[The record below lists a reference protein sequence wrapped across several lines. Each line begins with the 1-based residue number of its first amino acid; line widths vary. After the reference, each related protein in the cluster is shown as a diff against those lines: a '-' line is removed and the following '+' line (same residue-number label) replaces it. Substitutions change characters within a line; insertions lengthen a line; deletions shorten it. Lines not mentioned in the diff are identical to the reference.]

1 MSAITPAGAASHVV
15 GDWHAINWQ
24 AVNQNVR
31 RLQAR
36 IVKATKEGRWGK
48 VKALQRLLTHSFS
61 GKALAV
67 RRVTE
72 NQGKRTPGVDHETWE
87 TPEKKATAIQTL
99 RRRGYQ
105 PRPLRR
111 VYIPKSNGKKR
122 PLGIPTMRDR
132 AMQALYLL
140 ALEPI
145 AETTG
150 DPDSYG
156 FRPTRAT
163 ADAMAQ
169 CFNILGKSHSPEWVL
184 EGDIKSCFDR
194 ISHDWLLAHVPMD
207 KAILR
212 AWLKAG
218 FMENHILYP
227 TDAGTPQGGIIS
239 PVLANLALDGLE
251 RILTGHFPQP
261 HRGPRPKVHL
271 VRYADD
277 FIVTAQSKE
286 MLEQEVRPLI
296 EQFMRERGLELSSE
310 KTCITHIENG
320 FDFLGQ
326 NVRKYRNG
334 KRRVLLIKPSSK
346 SITALL
352 EKVRGIVK
360 TNRQAP
366 AGKLVLA
373 LNPIIKGW
381 ALYHRHVVS
390 KKVFNDV
397 DHAIFDLLWQW
408 ARRRHR
414 NKSAGWVKKKYYRA
428 SGGYSW
434 VFHGEANGEDQ
445 CLTRAVKVAIV
456 RHVKVKGEANPYDP
470 AWEVYFEKRLGV
482 KMADTLQGRRQ
493 LLHLWQE
500 QGGICPVCNQKIT
513 ELTGWHNHHVTWRS
527 LGGPDT
533 AGNRVLLHPN
543 CHRQV
548 HNLNISVS
556 KPRPERAFERLEP
569 YEGKLSRTVLRG
581 ADSGNTARLPDHPSG
596 DPSPSPEDVAVTR
609 TLVEAGKLLDIQ
621 LLDHIILGATGL
633 HVSLKDR
640 GLGFT

>member
-1 MSAITPAGAASHVV
+1 
-15 GDWHAINWQ
+15 
-24 AVNQNVR
+24 
-31 RLQAR
+31 
-36 IVKATKEGRWGK
+36 
-48 VKALQRLLTHSFS
+48 
-61 GKALAV
+61 
-67 RRVTE
+67 
-72 NQGKRTPGVDHETWE
+72 
-87 TPEKKATAIQTL
+87 
-99 RRRGYQ
+99 
-105 PRPLRR
+105 
-111 VYIPKSNGKKR
+111 
-122 PLGIPTMRDR
+122 
-132 AMQALYLL
+132 
-140 ALEPI
+140 
-145 AETTG
+145 
-150 DPDSYG
+150 
-156 FRPTRAT
+156 
-163 ADAMAQ
+163 
-169 CFNILGKSHSPEWVL
+169 
-184 EGDIKSCFDR
+184 
-194 ISHDWLLAHVPMD
+194 
-207 KAILR
+207 
-212 AWLKAG
+212 
-218 FMENHILYP
+218 
-227 TDAGTPQGGIIS
+227 
-239 PVLANLALDGLE
+239 
-251 RILTGHFPQP
+251 
-261 HRGPRPKVHL
+261 
-271 VRYADD
+271 
-277 FIVTAQSKE
+277 
-286 MLEQEVRPLI
+286 
-296 EQFMRERGLELSSE
+296 MRERGLELSAE
-310 KTCITHIENG
+310 KTCITHIEHG

-390 KKVFNDV
+390 KTVFNDV
-397 DHAIFDLLWQW
+397 DHAIFELLWQW

-500 QGGICPVCNQKIT
+500 QGGICPICNQKIT

-527 LGGPDT
+527 LGGSDT
-533 AGNRVLLHPN
+533 AENRVLLHPN

-548 HNLNISVS
+548 HNLNLSVS
-556 KPRPERAFERLEP
+556 KPRPDGAFARLEP

-581 ADSGNTARLPDHPSG
+581 ADSGNTVRLPDPPVPAICAPASQLAAQLDQLG
-596 DPSPSPEDVAVTR
+596 QVTYCTR
-609 TLVEAGKLLDIQ
+609 RHDGNHFVRYFTCASINLAGFVQSRSLPGLCTAQRERLGLAASRLLLSWARGTMRPCPI
-621 LLDHIILGATGL
+621 
-633 HVSLKDR
+633 
-640 GLGFT
+640 GLGIVFTMRSQARRCRNVPAPRLLSARRRLTDNTLAHWNSPHPDRSVRREKEAIP

>member
-1 MSAITPAGAASHVV
+1 MAAEPSAGAASHAV
-15 GDWHAINWQ
+15 GDWHAIDWQ
-24 AVNQNVR
+24 TVNQNVR

-72 NQGKRTPGVDHETWE
+72 NQGKRTAGVDHERWE
-87 TPEKKATAIQTL
+87 TPEKKATAIRTL
-99 RRRGYQ
+99 RRRGYH

-150 DPDSYG
+150 DPNSYG
-156 FRPTRAT
+156 FRPARST
-163 ADAMAQ
+163 ADAIAQ
-169 CFNILGKSHSPEWVL
+169 CFTTLGKTYSPEWVL
-184 EGDIKSCFDR
+184 EGDIRSCFDR
-194 ISHDWLLAHVPMD
+194 INHDWLLAHVLMD
-207 KAILR
+207 KAILK

-227 TDAGTPQGGIIS
+227 TEAGTPQGGIIS

-251 RILTGHFPQP
+251 RVLTGHFPQP

-277 FIVTAQSKE
+277 FIVTAHSKE

-296 EQFMRERGLELSSE
+296 KAFMRERGLELSKE
-310 KTCITHIENG
+310 KTSITHIEDG

-346 SITALL
+346 SINALL

-360 TNRQAP
+360 ANRQTP
-366 AGKLVLA
+366 AGKLVLV

-390 KKVFNDV
+390 KQAFKDV
-397 DHAIFDLLWQW
+397 DDAIFDLLWRW

-414 NKSAGWVKKKYYRA
+414 NKSAGWVKRKYFRTVR
-428 SGGYSW
+428 GRSW
-434 VFHGEANGEDQ
+434 MFHGDALGENQ
-445 CLTRAVKVAIV
+445 VLTKATRVAIE

-470 AWEVYFEKRLGV
+470 AWEIYFEKRLGV
-482 KMADTLQGRRQ
+482 KMVGTLKGRRQ
-493 LLHLWQE
+493 LIHLWKE
-500 QGGICPVCNQKIT
+500 QGGMCPVCNQKIT
-513 ELTGWHNHHVTWRS
+513 ELTGWHNHHITWRS
-527 LGGPDT
+527 LGGTDT
-533 AGNRVLLHPN
+533 AENRVLLHPT
-543 CHRQV
+543 CHSKV
-548 HNLNISVS
+548 HSLKLTVS
-556 KPRPERAFERLEP
+556 KPRPERGER
-569 YEGKLSRTVLRG
+569 
-581 ADSGNTARLPDHPSG
+581 
-596 DPSPSPEDVAVTR
+596 
-609 TLVEAGKLLDIQ
+609 EA
-621 LLDHIILGATGL
+621 
-633 HVSLKDR
+633 
-640 GLGFT
+640 

>member
-1 MSAITPAGAASHVV
+1 MSAEQTAGAASHVV
-15 GDWHAINWQ
+15 GDWHAIDWQ
-24 AVNQNVR
+24 VVNQNVR

-72 NQGKRTPGVDHETWE
+72 NQGKRTAGVDHETWE
-87 TPEKKATAIQTL
+87 TPEKKATAIHTL
-99 RRRGYQ
+99 RQRGYH

-122 PLGIPTMRDR
+122 PLGIPTMHDR

-150 DPDSYG
+150 DPNSYG
-156 FRPTRAT
+156 FRPARST
-163 ADAMAQ
+163 ADAIAQ
-169 CFNILGKSHSPEWVL
+169 CFITLGKTHSPEWVL
-184 EGDIKSCFDR
+184 EGDIRSCFDR
-194 ISHDWLLAHVPMD
+194 ISHDWLLAHVPID
-207 KAILR
+207 KAILT

-218 FMENHILYP
+218 FIENHILYP
-227 TDAGTPQGGIIS
+227 TEAGTPQGGIIS

-251 RILTGHFPQP
+251 RLLKGYFPQP

-277 FIVTAQSKE
+277 FIVTAHSKE
-286 MLEQEVRPLI
+286 MLEQVVRPLI
-296 EQFMRERGLELSSE
+296 EEFMRERGLELSKE
-310 KTCITHIENG
+310 KTSITHIEDG

-346 SITALL
+346 SIKALL

-360 TNRQAP
+360 ANRQTP

-381 ALYHRHVVS
+381 AWYHRHVVS
-390 KKVFNDV
+390 KKAFKDV
-397 DHAIFDLLWQW
+397 DDAIFDLLWRW

-414 NKSAGWVKKKYYRA
+414 NKSAGWVKRKYFRTVR
-428 SGGYSW
+428 GRSW
-434 VFHGEANGEDQ
+434 MFHGEALGQEQ
-445 CLTRAVKVAIV
+445 VLTKAARVAIE

-470 AWEVYFEKRLGV
+470 AWEAYFEQRLGV
-482 KMADTLQGRRQ
+482 KMVGSLKGRRQ
-493 LLHLWQE
+493 LLHLWKE

-513 ELTGWHNHHVTWRS
+513 ELTGWHNHHITWRS
-527 LGGPDT
+527 LGGADT
-533 AGNRVLLHPN
+533 AENRVLLHPT
-543 CHRQV
+543 CHSKV
-548 HNLNISVS
+548 HSLKLTVS
-556 KPRPERAFERLEP
+556 KPRPERGER
-569 YEGKLSRTVLRG
+569 
-581 ADSGNTARLPDHPSG
+581 
-596 DPSPSPEDVAVTR
+596 
-609 TLVEAGKLLDIQ
+609 EA
-621 LLDHIILGATGL
+621 
-633 HVSLKDR
+633 
-640 GLGFT
+640 